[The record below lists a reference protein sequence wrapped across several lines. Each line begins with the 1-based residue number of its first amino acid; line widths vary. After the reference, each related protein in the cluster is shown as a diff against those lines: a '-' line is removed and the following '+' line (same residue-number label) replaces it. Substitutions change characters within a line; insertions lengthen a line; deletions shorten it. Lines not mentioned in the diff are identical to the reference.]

1 MNMNVHALLGIPD
14 LDVDGFKV
22 EGEGLGGKTPRLFK
36 GGGGK
41 GGDGGAAA
49 RAEAASK
56 KQQQAYE
63 AQIKQLQASTQ
74 LEASKSLDNVVKVES
89 GGGVG
94 ADINF
99 GDTQRKKRATSNM
112 ATSLGIQ

>member
-1 MNMNVHALLGIPD
+1 MNVHALLGIPD

-36 GGGGK
+36 GGGK

-56 KQQQAYE
+56 RQQQAYE

-74 LEASKSLDNVVKVES
+74 LEASKSLDNVAKIES